1 MEYRFKSLFDREKE
15 HVIETEEPLHLYN
28 EFSISIRKV
37 DKESKSFSVDN
48 INCVLKYGKRGV
60 TGINQI
66 ELDSTNYDGF
76 HMMVEMLKKRGCL
89 SMGEGVELVRETKP
103 YEFKDTNLGNAN
115 NELKLAFNKY
125 LEENKIMDILFFP
138 LLIQFLYRT
147 NEFSNTRL
155 HRLLVLFDF
164 IFRK

>member
-1 MEYRFKSLFDREKE
+1 MEYKFKSLFDREKE
-15 HVIETEEPLHLYN
+15 HVIETEEPLHLYDV
-28 EFSISIRKV
+28 FSISIGKV

-48 INCVLKYGKRGV
+48 INCVLKYGKRGI

-76 HMMVEMLKKRGCL
+76 HMMVETLKKRGCL

-103 YEFKDTNLGNAN
+103 YEFKGTNLENAN

-125 LEENKIMDILFFP
+125 LEENKIMDMLF
-138 LLIQFLYRT
+138 QCFLHGVTYGKNKGT
-147 NEFSNTRL
+147 
-155 HRLLVLFDF
+155 VC
-164 IFRK
+164 